1 MTADTEMDALLTFYK
16 VYRAY
21 VRGKVNSFQL
31 DDEHIGPDKKKE
43 ATQTAIKYF
52 ELAPF
57 LYYLN
62 D

>member
-1 MTADTEMDALLTFYK
+1 MDSLLTFYK

-31 DDEHIGPDKKKE
+31 DDEHIGPDEKGRAAQSAK
-43 ATQTAIKYF
+43 KYF
-52 ELAPF
+52 KLARS
-57 LYYLN
+57 YIEGG